1 MRLEQFHKYL
11 EETDIVVQP
20 FSIEEIDEPLL
31 TTYNILTWVL
41 RDQCNIIEVSKDKV
55 VWRKHDEAKYSG
67 EFLTPVDFRPYF
79 QLVVGRDIIVQEHL
93 LVLEE
98 TTSVVTYRISQRI
111 P

>member
-11 EETDIVVQP
+11 EQTDIAVQP
-20 FSIEEIDEPLL
+20 FSIEEIDEALL

-41 RDQCNIIEVSKDKV
+41 RDECSIIEVSKDRV

-67 EFLTPVDFRPYF
+67 EFPTPVDFRPYF

-93 LVLEE
+93 QVLEE
-98 TTSVVTYRISQRI
+98 TASAVTYQISQRI